1 MRSWQQGKRIN
12 TRLKQAENEVEQLH
26 AKGDILL
33 GKQRRNETRIGDLRL
48 DHNSAIC
55 ELQSLM
61 TESQGVLES
70 QVKEVEMT
78 STTTLEHVEETKQAT
93 LNKLDEL
100 TIASTN
106 SKTKTIE
113 LIETMTTQLTE
124 VQTSRNEQ
132 LVGQMKQLHE
142 LIKGKKF

>member
-12 TRLKQAENEVEQLH
+12 TRLQQAENEVEQLH

-33 GKQRRNETRIGDLRL
+33 EKQQRNETRIGDLRL

-55 ELQSLM
+55 ELRSLM
-61 TESQGVLES
+61 TESQGALES
-70 QVKEVEMT
+70 QVKEVETT
-78 STTTLEHVEETKQAT
+78 STATLQHVEQTKQVT

-100 TIASTN
+100 ATLSTN

-113 LIETMTTQLTE
+113 LIETMTAQLTD
-124 VQTSRNEQ
+124 VQQNRNEQ

-142 LIKGKKF
+142 LIKGN